1 MVRSAIRE
9 EAVVAL
15 TMARRGLSE
24 EADHIYALAVDD
36 GLTEEAITLSTA
48 AQSSCQKWP
57 NNALDQS
64 SAYQEAAGH
73 GRPSERED
81 YLVSYEQI
89 FSPESL
95 DLLWANIQT
104 YLAEYVRH
112 LQGEQGAKS
121 TLLFLPYGEGREC
134 KFDSAKV
141 RDSCEMTRSWASAMP
156 RLGEYA
162 KCGLS
167 GWETDRRLARLAEVA
182 DLGREHDKEEE
193 GEQGQPLRTEE
204 WKRKAREEEEERER
218 RRRLE
223 VGSNYAYTKFIHGGL
238 LKKVMSMNLLS
249 YKSEILRATHTY
261 LLHPFLEQGQA
272 AELLAR
278 DSCV

>member
-1 MVRSAIRE
+1 
-9 EAVVAL
+9 
-15 TMARRGLSE
+15 
-24 EADHIYALAVDD
+24 
-36 GLTEEAITLSTA
+36 
-48 AQSSCQKWP
+48 P
-57 NNALDQS
+57 NDALDQS
-64 SAYQEAAGH
+64 SAYQEATGH

-104 YLAEYVRH
+104 YLAEYVRNH
-112 LQGEQGAKS
+112 QGEQGAKS

-141 RDSCEMTRSWASAMP
+141 RDDSQLGVCYASSRGVCQM
-156 RLGEYA
+156 RFI
-162 KCGLS
+162 GLA
-167 GWETDRRLARLAEVA
+167 DRQDSLRLARLAEAA
-182 DLGREHDKEEE
+182 DLGREHGKEEE

-249 YKSEILRATHTY
+249 YKSEILRATHT
-261 LLHPFLEQGQA
+261 
-272 AELLAR
+272 
-278 DSCV
+278 